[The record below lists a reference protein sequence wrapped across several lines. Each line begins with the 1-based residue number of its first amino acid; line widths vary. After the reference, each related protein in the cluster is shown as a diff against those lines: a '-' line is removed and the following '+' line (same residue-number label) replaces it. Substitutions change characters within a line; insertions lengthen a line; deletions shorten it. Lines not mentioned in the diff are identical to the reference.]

1 MVCERRYSAIFA
13 YQTLEGY
20 LHRSKLTEIK
30 VSLRLISLRK
40 RNILLPIKIN
50 RHSQGISVQLNPEGG
65 SGYHKSSP
73 VSELP

>member
-13 YQTLEGY
+13 YQTLEVY
-20 LHRSKLTEIK
+20 LHRSNLTEIK

-50 RHSQGISVQLNPEGG
+50 RHCQGISVQLNPEGG
-65 SGYHKSSP
+65 SGYDKSSP

>member
-1 MVCERRYSAIFA
+1 MVCERRYSGIFS
-13 YQTLEGY
+13 YQTLEEY

-65 SGYHKSSP
+65 YDYDKSSP
-73 VSELP
+73 VSELL

>member
-1 MVCERRYSAIFA
+1 MVCERQYSGIFA

-65 SGYHKSSP
+65 SGYDESSP
-73 VSELP
+73 VSELH

>member
-13 YQTLEGY
+13 YQTLEVY
-20 LHRSKLTEIK
+20 LHRSNLTEIK

-65 SGYHKSSP
+65 SDYDKSSP
-73 VSELP
+73 VSELL

>member
-13 YQTLEGY
+13 YLTLEVY
-20 LHRSKLTEIK
+20 LHRSNLTEIK

-50 RHSQGISVQLNPEGG
+50 RHCQGISVQLNLEGG
-65 SGYHKSSP
+65 SGYDKSSP

>member
-13 YQTLEGY
+13 YQTLEVY
-20 LHRSKLTEIK
+20 LHRSNLTEIK

-65 SGYHKSSP
+65 SGYDESSP
-73 VSELP
+73 VSELY